1 MLPLRHGD
9 SYRSKGFV
17 GRTLEKV
24 KGWFRLIMQDK
35 NSRNLLGF
43 LSINLTFAFVEL
55 FYGIV
60 TNSLGLIS
68 DACHMFFDCTGL
80 LFGLVRLQKK
90 YTSQEKE
97 IMNSNIYRWLQ
108 SSQGGEPP
116 QNTAM
121 AMFVQRFSQAS

>member
-80 LFGLVRLQKK
+80 LFGLVRLQK
-90 YTSQEKE
+90 
-97 IMNSNIYRWLQ
+97 
-108 SSQGGEPP
+108 
-116 QNTAM
+116 NT
-121 AMFVQRFSQAS
+121 RHTKRKL